1 MKGRARC
8 TCFFYSRMT
17 MELKDMTFPQVLE
30 LDIFQEELN
39 QQMEIEHNAYLS
51 AKKNGKVARMALT
64 SLIERGKFT
73 MHDLTAAY
81 YHIMHKEAT
90 GYSSN
95 ERQYIKDVCTLAYQ
109 RTIMRLQQ
117 ESEENDRNPLLRF
130 VRWLLAKWRVKAK
143 II

>member
-1 MKGRARC
+1 
-8 TCFFYSRMT
+8 

-39 QQMEIEHNAYLS
+39 QQMEIEHTAYIE
-51 AKKNGKVARMALT
+51 AKKCGKVCSMPLT
-64 SLIERGKFT
+64 QLLRKGRFT
-73 MHDLTAAY
+73 MHDMTAAY

-90 GYSSN
+90 GYSAN
-95 ERQYIKDVCTLAYQ
+95 ERQYIQDVCTVAYQ
-109 RTIMRLQQ
+109 RTIRRLQN

-130 VRWLLAKWRVKAK
+130 VRWLLAKLRVKAK